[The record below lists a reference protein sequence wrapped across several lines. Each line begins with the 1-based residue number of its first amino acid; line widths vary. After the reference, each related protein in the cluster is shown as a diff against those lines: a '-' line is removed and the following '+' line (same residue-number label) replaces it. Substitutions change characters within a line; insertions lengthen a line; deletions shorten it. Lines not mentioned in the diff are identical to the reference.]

1 MARHPH
7 LPIKLEEPNKRFV
20 KQARKLPPQVQDNL
34 SDTIKE
40 LATNTLGK
48 NRRFKLVAGY
58 DDVFSIRLDRKYR
71 VAIKILDAGIG
82 RLPIVGKHDVA
93 YESLNRSR

>member
-1 MARHPH
+1 MANQQH
-7 LPIKLEEPNKRFV
+7 LPIRLEEPGRRFV
-20 KQARKLPPQVQDNL
+20 RQARKLPRHVQDNL
-34 SDTIKE
+34 SDTIRE

-48 NRRFKLVAGY
+48 GRRFESVAGY
-58 DDVFSIRLDRKYR
+58 NDVYSIRLDRKYR

-82 RLPIVGKHDVA
+82 RLLIVGKHDVV

>member
-1 MARHPH
+1 MANHQH
-7 LPIKLEEPNKRFV
+7 LPIRLEEPSRRFAR
-20 KQARKLPPQVQDNL
+20 QARKLPPQVRDNL

-40 LATNTLGK
+40 LATDTLRK
-48 NRRFKLVAGY
+48 NRNFELVAGY

-71 VAIKILDAGIG
+71 VAIKILDVGIG
-82 RLPIVGKHDVA
+82 RLLIVGKHDVV

>member
-1 MARHPH
+1 MARHHH
-7 LPIKLEEPNKRFV
+7 LPIRLEEPGRRFV

-34 SDTIKE
+34 SDTIRE

-58 DDVFSIRLDRKYR
+58 NDVFSIRLDRRYR
-71 VAIKILDAGIG
+71 VAIKIPDVGIG
-82 RLPIVGKHDVA
+82 RLLIVGKHDVV